1 MTDDE
6 FYCIRQAE
14 YNLDV
19 DKRNDRTAVTLPIH
33 VVEVLIRLAR
43 LRTVS
48 RNDL

>member
-6 FYCIRQAE
+6 FYCIKQAE
-14 YNLDV
+14 HTLEV

-43 LRTVS
+43 QNGR
-48 RNDL
+48 